1 MTAGADLRLL
11 RAAVFA
17 AVCVTVSAAGHLL
30 AADTVL
36 PFGTLALGFGCVFVV
51 AVALAGRER
60 SLPGIAGLLALGQVV
75 LHLVFSMGAGG
86 QHSTAAAGSTVGA
99 GSAAGAGS
107 DSGGLQALAGK
118 LLCNDSATG
127 MSDAEARRVV
137 VRAGLDPQAASAG
150 GTGAGGAAEH
160 AAHAGHQAAAAA
172 PFPDSPL
179 DCLREAARAA
189 AGMCEVPMLLGHLCA
204 ALLLGWMLRRG
215 EAALWRLVRLS
226 ADAAAAAEEL
236 VAALALRTALAL
248 VRALHTGLLPRAV
261 VRVRLDR
268 PDDETAPRPLLL
280 QHSVH
285 RRGPPAQQADAFALA
300 A

>member
-86 QHSTAAAGSTVGA
+86 QHSTAAAGSAVGA
-99 GSAAGAGS
+99 GSGP

-118 LLCNDSATG
+118 LLCNDSAAG

-137 VRAGLDPQAASAG
+137 VRAGLDPQTATSG

-160 AAHAGHQAAAAA
+160 AAHAGHQAAAA

-189 AGMCEVPMLLGHLCA
+189 AGMCEIPMLLGHLCA

>member
-36 PFGTLALGFGCVFVV
+36 PFTTLALGFGCVFVI

-60 SLPGIAGLLALGQVV
+60 SLPGIVGLLSLGQIA
-75 LHLVFSMGAGG
+75 LHLVFS
-86 QHSTAAAGSTVGA
+86 VGA
-99 GSAAGAGS
+99 GSQHGHAGAASAAGREP
-107 DSGGLQALAGK
+107 GGVRALAGK
-118 LLCNDSATG
+118 LLCNDSAMG
-127 MSDAEARRVV
+127 MSEPEARRIVA
-137 VRAGLDPQAASAG
+137 RAGLDPDAGSTAAAG
-150 GTGAGGAAEH
+150 GTGGAAEH
-160 AAHAGHQAAAAA
+160 VAHAGHHAVALS
-172 PFPDSPL
+172 FPDTPL

-204 ALLLGWMLRRG
+204 GLLLGWMLRRG

-226 ADAAAAAEEL
+226 YDAAAAADEL
-236 VAALALRTALAL
+236 VAALALRTALAY
-248 VRALHTGLLPRAV
+248 VRALHSGLLPWAP
-261 VRVRLDR
+261 VRSGFER
-268 PDDETAPRPLLL
+268 PDDETPPRPLLL

-285 RRGPPAQQADAFALA
+285 RRGPPARPADTFALA